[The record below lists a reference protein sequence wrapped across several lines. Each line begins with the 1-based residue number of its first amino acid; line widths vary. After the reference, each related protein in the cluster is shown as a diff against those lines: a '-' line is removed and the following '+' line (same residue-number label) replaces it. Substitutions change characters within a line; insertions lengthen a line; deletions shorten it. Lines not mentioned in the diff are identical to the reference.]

1 MLTDHQALEPLI
13 KRNRSNKTYSARL
26 TRWLD
31 RLAHFTI
38 NVNHIAGKH
47 LALTDYLSRNPN
59 APPQQDEAYKE
70 EYVIN
75 SIVPHYEFVSK
86 VGCLS
91 NHFVQS
97 HAHSETSKGTKTNK
111 QPSTERTREQN
122 AINSIDRIETSSTN
136 CQNQTDFKT
145 MDAKTIDNLE
155 RIDNS
160 QETIDLIERWRNIV
174 KPEIYR
180 LSNGK
185 WKKYHEPK
193 FLRGERRD
201 IEENFSE
208 IIRRLE
214 NPTREI
220 RNRPHQSDEYTAN
233 GQYTVLAP
241 QNFQGGFIQRTNN
254 EQPGTSKL
262 LPATQE
268 DIPMEEGEISSDS
281 ELAPSVLEVPTIN
294 WTNYIGIKNVQ
305 YIKMG
310 HAPRVQAL
318 EQNSWDLEQTVRET
332 EKEFATDL
340 QLLMTETTNDPKLL
354 KTLVCLERQQYD
366 NIPDEYNLYKKKLST
381 RYRLVFFEDKII
393 VPINLR
399 TTVISLLHKGHP
411 AINKM
416 TLSAKH
422 FWWPKLT
429 EAIQRKCDSCIP
441 CKLSGKNL
449 KPNIPKTEQNSL
461 PPLSAP
467 NEEIQLDFIGPIT
480 DQNRR
485 FYILLSMD
493 RYSKWPAASLCKTT
507 DGETA
512 TKFLEQYCNLNGIPK
527 TIRTDRQQPLPDD
540 NLENSAKTNS

>member
-1 MLTDHQALEPLI
+1 MAVVWGLEHFSLYIYGKPIKLLTDHQALDPLI

-59 APPQQDEAYKE
+59 APPQQDEAYEE

-97 HAHSETSKGTKTNK
+97 RAHSETSKGTKTNK
-111 QPSTERTREQN
+111 QLSTERAREQN
-122 AINSIDRIETSSTN
+122 AINSIDRIKTSSTN

-160 QETIDLIERWRNIV
+160 QETIDLIERWRIIV
-174 KPEIYR
+174 KPGIYR

-185 WKKYHEPK
+185 WKKYHAPK

-201 IEENFSE
+201 IEEKLSE

-214 NPTREI
+214 SPAREI

-233 GQYTVLAP
+233 WQFAVPAP

-254 EQPGTSKL
+254 EQPGTSKSKL
-262 LPATQE
+262 ATQE

-281 ELAPSVLEVPTIN
+281 ELASSVLEVPTIN

-318 EQNSWDLEQTVRET
+318 EQYSWDLEQTVRET

-366 NIPDEYNLYKKKLST
+366 NIPDEYNLYKEKLST
-381 RYRLVFFEDKII
+381 SYGLVFFEDIII

-399 TTVISLLHKGHP
+399 TTVISVLHKGHP

-493 RYSKWPAASLCKTT
+493 RYSKWPVASLCKTT
-507 DGETA
+507 DGGTA

-527 TIRTDRQQPLPDD
+527 R
-540 NLENSAKTNS
+540 